1 MTVVGVIKEYHYGS
15 LKEKIGSQIFRLGPP
30 ADYGAIWVKLD
41 HSRIP
46 ATLAA
51 LAEAYHRVSH
61 FSPYKYEFIEQT
73 NARNYDNEVRWKKI
87 VSISAVIFIFI
98 SCMGLLG
105 LVMLSVEQRT
115 KEIGIRKVLGA
126 AATRIIF
133 LISSEF
139 TWLVLI
145 AFIIAAPLAYY
156 GIHRWLEDFPYRAD
170 IKWWVF
176 GLAGLLI
183 ISMAWITIGF
193 QAVKA
198 AFANPV
204 KALRTE

>member
-1 MTVVGVIKEYHYGS
+1 
-15 LKEKIGSQIFRLGPP
+15 
-30 ADYGAIWVKLD
+30 
-41 HSRIP
+41 
-46 ATLAA
+46 
-51 LAEAYHRVSH
+51 EAYHRVSH

-156 GIHRWLEDFPYRAD
+156 GIHRWLEDFP
-170 IKWWVF
+170 
-176 GLAGLLI
+176 
-183 ISMAWITIGF
+183 
-193 QAVKA
+193 
-198 AFANPV
+198 
-204 KALRTE
+204 